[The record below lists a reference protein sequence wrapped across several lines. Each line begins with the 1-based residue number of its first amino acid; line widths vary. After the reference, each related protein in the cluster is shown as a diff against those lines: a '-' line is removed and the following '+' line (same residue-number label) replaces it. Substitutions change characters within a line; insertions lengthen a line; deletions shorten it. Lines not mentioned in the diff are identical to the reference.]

1 MARNSERRRHDRAAS
16 PKEAKIAC
24 ASEEWIAPGSDM
36 FNLAVRL
43 LDTSASGACLLTKGR
58 LRAGI
63 PVTVGIVLP
72 NETKVLSKAVVRW
85 ATTVESK
92 GRVAHVA
99 GLEFEKPV
107 ADLAPSLPRLAPSE
121 EPNRRHKRF
130 VPDKVELVCLPPGI
144 LSKIGVRSNA
154 AKALKDLSLG
164 GAQIVSSEKYK
175 TGDRIDLMLTFAFPK
190 TSLRATGVVKWC
202 RRDTISLEPRW
213 NVGVVFKDMDPS
225 AQSRLRT
232 VEAVFADKPRK

>member
-24 ASEEWIAPGSDM
+24 ASEEWIAPGTDM

-58 LRAGI
+58 LREGI

-85 ATTVESK
+85 ATTIESK
-92 GRVAHVA
+92 CRVAHVA

-107 ADLAPSLPRLAPSE
+107 ADLAPSLPRVAPSE
-121 EPNRRHKRF
+121 EPNR
-130 VPDKVELVCLPPGI
+130 
-144 LSKIGVRSNA
+144 
-154 AKALKDLSLG
+154 
-164 GAQIVSSEKYK
+164 
-175 TGDRIDLMLTFAFPK
+175 
-190 TSLRATGVVKWC
+190 
-202 RRDTISLEPRW
+202 
-213 NVGVVFKDMDPS
+213 
-225 AQSRLRT
+225 
-232 VEAVFADKPRK
+232 